1 MFTIDNIIYQT
12 GSNGPVFLIFLS
24 MIILYN
30 KTKYLTVFLMGSF
43 MNAIIN
49 YILKGL
55 IAQPRPND
63 TKIEIEKRYS
73 KILNFERYGM
83 PSGHV
88 QIAFFTLVF
97 TYLATQDIRVLVGYF
112 ILSLVVIYQRVHY
125 GYHFISQ
132 AIVGAFIGSVI
143 AWLFFQY
150 GLKVHKGKLKYK
162 KDDYYFGPGSV

>member
-1 MFTIDNIIYQT
+1 
-12 GSNGPVFLIFLS
+12 
-24 MIILYN
+24 
-30 KTKYLTVFLMGSF
+30 

-49 YILKGL
+49 DILNGF

-73 KILNFERYGM
+73 KILNFERFGM

-88 QIAFFTLVF
+88 QIVFFTLIF
-97 TYLATQDIRVLVGYF
+97 TYLATQDIRILLGYF
-112 ILSLVVIYQRVHY
+112 IISLVVIYQRVHY

-132 AIVGAFIGSVI
+132 TIVGAFIGTAI

-150 GLKVHKGKLKYK
+150 GLNVHKGKLKHK